1 MSSSPNPSW
10 PVVCIGGTDARV
22 TDFEAI
28 FGRPP
33 TVVADAP
40 GRVNL
45 IGEHTDYNGGL
56 VLPVAIPQR
65 TSAALAP
72 RDDDRV
78 RAVSADAPDARTACE
93 YRLGDERPTASWLDY
108 VQGVTR
114 ALRADGHRLRGFD
127 VLIASRVPVG
137 AGLSSSAALEVAVLR
152 ALRTAFAL
160 DLDDVGLARAGQRAE
175 TELVGARVGVMDQMA
190 ASLGDERHALLVDT
204 RSLAYRR
211 IPLPPELELVVVDS
225 GVAHGHARGEYNVR
239 RAECEDAARRLG
251 VDVLCELGTADL
263 ARLAALPPPLDRRA
277 RHVLTENARVLATVA
292 ALEARDFARLGEL
305 LLASHASLRDDYEVS
320 IPELDLLV
328 ALARMEPDAR
338 GARLTGGG
346 FGGSI
351 VIVVRAGAGAS
362 VGARVACGYR
372 ERTGR
377 TAIVR
382 VPETR

>member
-1 MSSSPNPSW
+1 M
-10 PVVCIGGTDARV
+10 GTTA
-22 TDFEAI
+22 FASI
-28 FGRPP
+28 FGRSP
-33 TVVADAP
+33 TLVADAP

-65 TSAALAP
+65 TSATLAP

-78 RAVSADAPDARTACE
+78 RAASADVPGGLTVRE
-93 YRLGDERPTASWLDY
+93 YRLGDERATASWLDY
-108 VQGVTR
+108 IQGVTR
-114 ALRADGHRLRGFD
+114 TLGADGHRLRGFD
-127 VLIASRVPVG
+127 LLIESRVPPG

-152 ALRTAFAL
+152 ALRAAFAL

-175 TELVGARVGVMDQMA
+175 TDLVGARVGVMDQMA
-190 ASLGDERHALLVDT
+190 ASLGDDRHALLVDT

-211 IPLPPELELVVVDS
+211 IALPAELELVVVDS

-251 VDVLCELGTADL
+251 VEVLCELGTTEL
-263 ARLAALPPPLDRRA
+263 ARLAMLPPALDRRA
-277 RHVLTENARVLATVA
+277 RHVLTENARVLNAVA
-292 ALEARDFARLGEL
+292 ALEAGEFARLGGIL
-305 LLASHASLRDDYEVS
+305 VSSHASLRDDYEVS

-328 ALARMEPDAR
+328 DLARMEPDAW

-351 VIVVRAGAGAS
+351 VIAARAGAGRS
-362 VGARVACGYR
+362 IGARVVSGYR

-377 TAIVR
+377 TAVVR
-382 VPETR
+382 VPEEQ

>member
-1 MSSSPNPSW
+1 MARRPFRQYTSL
-10 PVVCIGGTDARV
+10 RV
-22 TDFEAI
+22 TAFASI

-78 RAVSADAPDARTACE
+78 RAASADVPDGGTVRE
-93 YRLGDERPTASWLDY
+93 YRLGDERPTAGWLDY

-114 ALRADGHRLRGFD
+114 TLGADGHRLRGFD
-127 VLIASRVPVG
+127 LLLESRVPVG

-160 DLDDVGLARAGQRAE
+160 DLDDVALALAGQRAE
-175 TELVGARVGVMDQMA
+175 TDLVGARVGVMDQMA
-190 ASLGDERHALLVDT
+190 ASLGDDRHALLVDT

-211 IPLPPELELVVVDS
+211 IALPAELELVVVDS

-239 RAECEDAARRLG
+239 RAECEDAEGRLA
-251 VDVLCELGTADL
+251 VEVLCELGTTDL

-277 RHVLTENARVLATVA
+277 RHVLTENARVLAAVA
-292 ALEARDFARLGEL
+292 ALEARDFGHLGEL

-328 ALARMEPDAR
+328 ELVRMEPDAW

-351 VIVVRAGAGAS
+351 VIAARAGAGRS
-362 VGARVACGYR
+362 VGARVASGYR

-377 TAIVR
+377 TAVVR
-382 VPETR
+382 VPQAR